1 MTPASSPAAYRRQRE
16 VEKQTS
22 LSRVTLWRMSKRGE
36 FPQRVQLSPG
46 RVGYVAAEV
55 DAWLE
60 ARSQDRSVGGAA

>member
-1 MTPASSPAAYRRQRE
+1 MISAPSPAAYRRQRD

-46 RVGYVAAEV
+46 RVGYNAAEV
-55 DAWLE
+55 DSWLA
-60 ARSQDRSVGGAA
+60 ARRSPEPTE